1 MSSPTII
8 CRPYPAMNTDPLH
21 AAPYDDHTHIV
32 AQDPDPMIFD
42 MDDTLNAANG
52 PLQWDPYSVQDMD
65 SKSAFSFDTIQPMSA
80 YEYGPSEVS
89 PTSSFYDSAGMYNP
103 DPSKGSPRI
112 DNVFASWINESELS
126 APSPSSPISIPSPL
140 DPQLSSAS
148 SFSAFSDHSAFPH
161 DGMFSPTALAALH
174 PLPSSVSPPSSYED
188 QHPLR
193 QRLNSLSKPTW
204 ASNLWDHTPSSLRTP
219 SVMRPSVRHSPLS
232 DGTIRQRMP
241 VRRDSH
247 SSAQPFLSTSAPSL
261 VEPRA
266 PSMSRTISRR
276 SESVCISDDRDATV
290 RRKKRS
296 PGAEELAASYVDKPS
311 ADARM

>member
-1 MSSPTII
+1 MSSD
-8 CRPYPAMNTDPLH
+8 ALH
-21 AAPYDDHTHIV
+21 AAPFDDHPHIV
-32 AQDPDPMIFD
+32 PHDGDQMIFD
-42 MDDTLNAANG
+42 MDDTLNPAAA
-52 PLQWDPYSVQDMD
+52 PLHWDPYTVHDID

-80 YEYGPSEVS
+80 YEYGPPEVS
-89 PTSSFYDSAGMYNP
+89 PTGSYYDNTGMYNP
-103 DPSKGSPRI
+103 DPVKESPRL
-112 DNVFASWINESELS
+112 DNVFSSWINESELS

-148 SFSAFSDHSAFPH
+148 SFSAFSDQSAFPH
-161 DGMFSPTALAALH
+161 DNVFSPSALAALH

-188 QHPLR
+188 HHPLR

-204 ASNLWDHTPSSLRTP
+204 ASNLWDHGAPNSLRTP

-232 DGTIRQRMP
+232 DGTIRQRVP

-247 SSAQPFLSTSAPSL
+247 PSAQPFLSTSAPSL
-261 VEPRA
+261 VEARA

-276 SESVCISDDRDATV
+276 SESVSISDDRDATV

-296 PGAEELAASYVDKPS
+296 PGAEEIAASFVEKPS
-311 ADARM
+311 ADARK

>member
-1 MSSPTII
+1 MSSPTV
-8 CRPYPAMNTDPLH
+8 CPAMNIDPLH
-21 AAPYDDHTHIV
+21 AAPYADHPHD
-32 AQDPDPMIFD
+32 ADQMIFD
-42 MDDTLNAANG
+42 MDDALHPAAA
-52 PLQWDPYSVQDMD
+52 PLHWDPYAVDP
-65 SKSAFSFDTIQPMSA
+65 KSAFSFDALQPMSA
-80 YEYGPSEVS
+80 YEYGPPDTASY
-89 PTSSFYDSAGMYNP
+89 YDSAGMYNP
-103 DPSKGSPRI
+103 DPVKESPRI
-112 DNVFASWINESELS
+112 DNVFSSWINESELS

-148 SFSAFSDHSAFPH
+148 SFSAFSDQSPYPH
-161 DGMFSPTALAALH
+161 DPVFSPAALAALH

-193 QRLNSLSKPTW
+193 QRINSLSKPTW

-311 ADARM
+311 ADARK